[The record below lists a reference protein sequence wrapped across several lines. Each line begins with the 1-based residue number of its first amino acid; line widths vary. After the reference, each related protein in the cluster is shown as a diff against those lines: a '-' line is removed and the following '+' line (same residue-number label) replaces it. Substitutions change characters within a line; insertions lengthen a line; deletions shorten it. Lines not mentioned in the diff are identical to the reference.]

1 MSFMEFIPV
10 NTPDLSGNEAEYLR
24 QCIETGWISSEGP
37 FVEAFEKQFA
47 ARIGRRHA
55 IAVCNGSAALDAAVC
70 ALGIGPGDEVIIPA
84 FTIISCAAAI
94 VRAGAIPVVVD
105 CDPETW
111 NMDAGAIEAKITSRT
126 RALMAVHIYGLPV
139 DMDPVLELAKRYQL
153 KVIEDAA
160 EAHGLSYR
168 GRPCGSFGDISTF
181 SFYPNKLITTGE
193 GGMILTDDPALAER
207 CQSLRNLCFQAGKR
221 FVHEELG
228 WNFRMSNL
236 QAAVGL
242 AQLERIDAAISRKK
256 RIGALYTKLLADIPD
271 LQLPLEK
278 TDDAENIYWV
288 FGIVLKKSVPFDAAD
303 AMQKLGE
310 QGIGTRPFFWP
321 MHQQPVFQKMG
332 LFEGVSCPVS
342 ERIAQRGFYIPSGL
356 ALTDDQIRRVAGAV
370 RDILTQNRKRG
381 SL

>member
-1 MSFMEFIPV
+1 
-10 NTPDLSGNEAEYLR
+10 
-24 QCIETGWISSEGP
+24 
-37 FVEAFEKQFA
+37 
-47 ARIGRRHA
+47 
-55 IAVCNGSAALDAAVC
+55 
-70 ALGIGPGDEVIIPA
+70 
-84 FTIISCAAAI
+84 
-94 VRAGAIPVVVD
+94 
-105 CDPETW
+105 
-111 NMDAGAIEAKITSRT
+111 
-126 RALMAVHIYGLPV
+126 
-139 DMDPVLELAKRYQL
+139 
-153 KVIEDAA
+153 
-160 EAHGLSYR
+160 
-168 GRPCGSFGDISTF
+168 
-181 SFYPNKLITTGE
+181 
-193 GGMILTDDPALAER
+193 
-207 CQSLRNLCFQAGKR
+207 
-221 FVHEELG
+221 
-228 WNFRMSNL
+228 MSNL